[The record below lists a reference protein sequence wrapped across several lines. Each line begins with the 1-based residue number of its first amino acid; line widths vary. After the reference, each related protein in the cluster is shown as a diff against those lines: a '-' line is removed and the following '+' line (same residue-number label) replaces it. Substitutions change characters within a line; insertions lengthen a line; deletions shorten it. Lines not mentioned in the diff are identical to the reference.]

1 MESDPLLKKL
11 ITQGNE
17 VDEKSVPLT
26 LYTPFGRVSGYT
38 TTGDDFHRYS
48 ERELQQLSEVQSV
61 FEGSADDDDYVHLA
75 SAKSWTSPV
84 EQHAC
89 LRIRLADV
97 MAWTIG
103 LPD

>member
-75 SAKSWTSPV
+75 SEARTGEAGFSSQVWV
-84 EQHAC
+84 LWLVGC
-89 LRIRLADV
+89 
-97 MAWTIG
+97 G
-103 LPD
+103 C